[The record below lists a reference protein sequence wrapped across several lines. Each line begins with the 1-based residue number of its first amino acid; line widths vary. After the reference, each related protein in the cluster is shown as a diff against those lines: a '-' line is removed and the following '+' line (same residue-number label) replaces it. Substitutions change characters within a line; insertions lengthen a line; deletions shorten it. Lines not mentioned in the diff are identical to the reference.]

1 MHWSSGDP
9 TRSLWLIEESNEL
22 RRLIATSATMQP
34 IHWAQQPLNRRKD
47 TTYYNPQ
54 VKEKLDPA
62 TGLIKR
68 RVCGTIGGDWINYP
82 GDVAARTADMEVIKV
97 LLNAVVSESAEWMT
111 AD

>member
-34 IHWAQQPLNRRKD
+34 IHRAQQPLHRRKD

-68 RVCGTIGGDWINYP
+68 RVRGTIGGDRINYHV
-82 GDVAARTADMEVIKV
+82 DVAAHLHDAFYSIYIR
-97 LLNAVVSESAEWMT
+97 
-111 AD
+111 